1 MELNLFLLHFAIL
14 LFALTFAY
22 FWSVRTLR
30 LKASFNLYRIRDRF
44 VFLVASDLLQEESEV
59 FKHYYNRV
67 NALLQTAPNVGI
79 DDILQAVF
87 HEFKNSK
94 DFVST
99 MEKVKLRVKKLQESP
114 EMKNPDVREAVAEF
128 YKAVQM
134 MVLSHSSI
142 VRVTYIVSRKLSKRL
157 LSRFPQ
163 GKVRRGLCT
172 VEFAEFE
179 EKAFAV

>member
-1 MELNLFLLHFAIL
+1 
-14 LFALTFAY
+14 
-22 FWSVRTLR
+22 
-30 LKASFNLYRIRDRF
+30 
-44 VFLVASDLLQEESEV
+44 LVASDSLQEEGDV

-87 HEFKNSK
+87 HDFNSSKN
-94 DFVST
+94 FIST
-99 MEKVKLRVKKLQESP
+99 MEKVKLRVKKLQDSP
-114 EMKNPDVREAVAEF
+114 EMQIPEVREAVAEF

-142 VRVTYIVSRKLSKRL
+142 VRVTYILSKKLSKKFWSRL
-157 LSRFPQ
+157 IPQ
-163 GKVRRGLCT
+163 GKFRRGLCT

-179 EKAFAV
+179 AKAFGI